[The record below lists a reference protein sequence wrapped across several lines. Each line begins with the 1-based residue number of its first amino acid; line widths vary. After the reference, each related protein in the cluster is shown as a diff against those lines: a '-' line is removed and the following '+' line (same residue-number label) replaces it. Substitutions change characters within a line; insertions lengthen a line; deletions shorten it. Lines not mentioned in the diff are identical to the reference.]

1 MVFNK
6 VLVPVDLQD
15 PTFCMNALK
24 VALREVQERGSELH
38 IITVLPGFNSNLVSS
53 FFNERDHNEALKKVA
68 QALMDFT
75 GENLPED
82 IKPKLKV
89 LEGSAPEEINKYVR
103 NKGIDL
109 VVLRAHQRSK
119 INEFLLGSV
128 SARVVERAYCS
139 VFVIKD

>member
-1 MVFNK
+1 MFKK

-15 PTFCMNALK
+15 SNYCLNALK
-24 VALREVQERGSELH
+24 IAMREVKERGSELH
-38 IITVLPGFNSNLVSS
+38 LITVLPGFSSSLVST
-53 FFNERDHNEALKKVA
+53 FFNEKEHKEALKKVA
-68 QALMDFT
+68 QVLIDFAADHVDS
-75 GENLPED
+75 D

-103 NKGIDL
+103 NEGIEL
-109 VVLRAHQRSK
+109 VILRAHQRSK

-139 VFVIKD
+139 VFVLKD